1 MKRLLMLAPIVALL
15 IGSAVAAP
23 MGGMASGGSNAQGS
37 LDPYKQLRKQ
47 HALMAI
53 RDEAL
58 KQQAADGGKLT
69 EVHRAEFQ
77 RRLDAVR
84 AGNY

>member
-1 MKRLLMLAPIVALL
+1 MKRSLVLIPVALIL
-15 IGSAVAAP
+15 AGSAGAAP
-23 MGGMASGGSNAQGS
+23 MGNMAPAPSNAQGS
-37 LDPYKQLRKQ
+37 LDPYKQTRKQ
-47 HALMAI
+47 HALKAI

-69 EVHRAEFQ
+69 ESHRAELQ
-77 RRLDAVR
+77 RKIDAVR